1 MFEFCYDS
9 KIRATPPYSKR
20 NIFEQK
26 KTINWSLSTQGNQ
39 PNLKKKFHRPDWY
52 PLKFPNYKINCF
64 SFYYFIQNDLNVYW
78 SISTWKAENSHQK
91 ITLTRN
97 KIKSREKPFKETT
110 KYVELDDNIVIVL
123 SVCIFWNNFHLQLS
137 PTSCLKQ
144 CLGRKVKRFQYCEF
158 QYNFWREL
166 WERWGLFCSF
176 FCSVLIATWCPSS
189 FNAKLFRS
197 IESFPHPI
205 IIRNSCTFL
214 F

>member
-123 SVCIFWNNFHLQLS
+123 SVCIFLKQLS
-137 PTSCLKQ
+137 SSTVAHFLSQAVSRQKSEA
-144 CLGRKVKRFQYCEF
+144 F
-158 QYNFWREL
+158 
-166 WERWGLFCSF
+166 
-176 FCSVLIATWCPSS
+176 SVLWISIQLLKGIMGT
-189 FNAKLFRS
+189 LRS
-197 IESFPHPI
+197 I
-205 IIRNSCTFL
+205 L
-214 F
+214 FVLVFCFNRHMMPVFIQR